1 MGMLLS
7 FYSIIKGDVVDET
20 YNSDFFSGALIG
32 IANLIPGVSGGTMA
46 VLLGIYDVIIDAIQS
61 CFKPSKKMIQSL
73 VFLMILGLGAVVSI
87 VLFSS
92 VFLWVLSSSA
102 VLVSY
107 FFIGLIVG
115 SIPSILNWTAGSQK
129 SPHSLIS
136 VFVGVLVFFAMI
148 WFAFQQSGTTM
159 VNISSHS
166 QEPWYMALSGFIA
179 AASMIVPGISG
190 SLVLVIMGAYVPII
204 QAISTINISMLIWLV
219 VGAILGIILT
229 SRLIHVCLNQHF
241 RVMQAIILGLVVG
254 SIFQLFHP
262 ITFDLVGLKSLV
274 LCLMGAFL
282 AKRLSKI
289 NPS

>member
-1 MGMLLS
+1 
-7 FYSIIKGDVVDET
+7 
-20 YNSDFFSGALIG
+20 
-32 IANLIPGVSGGTMA
+32 
-46 VLLGIYDVIIDAIQS
+46 
-61 CFKPSKKMIQSL
+61 
-73 VFLMILGLGAVVSI
+73 
-87 VLFSS
+87 
-92 VFLWVLSSSA
+92 
-102 VLVSY
+102 
-107 FFIGLIVG
+107 
-115 SIPSILNWTAGSQK
+115 
-129 SPHSLIS
+129 
-136 VFVGVLVFFAMI
+136 
-148 WFAFQQSGTTM
+148 
-159 VNISSHS
+159 
-166 QEPWYMALSGFIA
+166 
-179 AASMIVPGISG
+179 MIVPGISG

-262 ITFDLVGLKSLV
+262 ITFDLVGLKSLWF